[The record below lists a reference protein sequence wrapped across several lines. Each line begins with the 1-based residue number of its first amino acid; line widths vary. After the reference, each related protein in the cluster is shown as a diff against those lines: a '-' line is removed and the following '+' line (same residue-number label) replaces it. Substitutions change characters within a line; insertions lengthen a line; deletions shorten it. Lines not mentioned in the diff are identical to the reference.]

1 MEPSK
6 VYLLLL
12 KKGTFAFINWH
23 HQSQKLFTLQTSC
36 QKRVAN
42 FLSAEPSHSY
52 IIRSQHFL
60 QFSAPHTLNLS
71 HLQSYRKRN
80 FIETKPLPATFSLQS
95 IVFHL
100 YRSTCSIS
108 SRCSI
113 SCKRPILPLCHLS
126 AALFTSNFTFL
137 ALSVI
142 FLSALLLNSLFPL
155 PPLSLS
161 LLPLSSV
168 PRGYYLSRRQ
178 ICPIINLISSFSF
191 SQSLQLP
198 RSSPQF
204 HRHTEAKAGKTPF
217 LS

>member
-1 MEPSK
+1 MLSLTDTIK
-6 VYLLLL
+6 
-12 KKGTFAFINWH
+12 AR
-23 HQSQKLFTLQTSC
+23 SC
-36 QKRVAN
+36 SRFRLHAKN
-42 FLSAEPSHSY
+42 E
-52 IIRSQHFL
+52 L
-60 QFSAPHTLNLS
+60 QFSSQQSPHTRIYGNQIPPHTLNLS

-113 SCKRPILPLCHLS
+113 SCRRPILPPCHLS